1 MGPGQPP
8 NPRFPRDRIERSESF
23 RLPARVAILGRV
35 QRSLGNLPFSND
47 SNPGNVNQFIRSIQ
61 KGRFNADLANG
72 FEFQANGTCKTDP
85 GAKQIHDLLKGLIG
99 MGRLSTLD
107 NRLDLLKVYD
117 SIDVQQQGNVVNV
130 SANVPQDVVDKF
142 LSTFVD
148 GKKR

>member
-1 MGPGQPP
+1 
-8 NPRFPRDRIERSESF
+8 
-23 RLPARVAILGRV
+23 
-35 QRSLGNLPFSND
+35 
-47 SNPGNVNQFIRSIQ
+47 
-61 KGRFNADLANG
+61 
-72 FEFQANGTCKTDP
+72 
-85 GAKQIHDLLKGLIG
+85 